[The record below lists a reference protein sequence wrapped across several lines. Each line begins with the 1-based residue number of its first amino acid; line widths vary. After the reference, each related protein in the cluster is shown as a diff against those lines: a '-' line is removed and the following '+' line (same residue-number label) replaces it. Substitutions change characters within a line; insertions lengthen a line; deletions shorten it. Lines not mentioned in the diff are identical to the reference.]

1 MYNVIIGYNNFS
13 EGLIQHLSKNEN
25 TIFIIDKKDKQDISI
40 HCNKVIYNKLDIT
53 NIDTVVNYVNKH
65 TIDNVYVWTEDDCL
79 NLVLGENI
87 SKVKNTIVLFN
98 SYIMK
103 KLTNYQYKPVHLC
116 KIIKDYLE
124 GDNLL
129 CIS

>member
-103 KLTNYQYKPVHLC
+103 KLTNYQYKPVHLYE
-116 KIIKDYLE
+116 IIKYYLE

>member
-13 EGLIQHLSKNEN
+13 EGLIQYLSKCGN
-25 TIFIIDKKDKQDISI
+25 TIFIIDKKEKQDISI
-40 HCNKVIYNKLDIT
+40 HCDKVIYNKLDISD
-53 NIDTVVNYVNKH
+53 IDAVVNYVNKH
-65 TIDNVYVWTEDDCL
+65 TIDNVYVWTENDCL
-79 NLVLGENI
+79 NVVLGENI

-116 KIIKDYLE
+116 EIIKDYLE
-124 GDNLL
+124 EENSL

>member
-13 EGLIQHLSKNEN
+13 EGLIQYLSKNEN

-53 NIDTVVNYVNKH
+53 NIDTVVSYVNKH

-116 KIIKDYLE
+116 EIIKDYLE
-124 GDNLL
+124 GENLL